1 MAELALTGGTLEKSK
16 WGTGGIAKVSF
27 KTKWGLDRAQIL
39 IYLHT
44 LTNTHTQLSLLSIQ
58 GGRVTHTRHK
68 IQVVEPPKYM
78 FTQKFTPFG
87 LLLEHLANS
96 YRFCKYTSLI
106 LDGEG

>member
-1 MAELALTGGTLEKSK
+1 MGD
-16 WGTGGIAKVSF
+16 WGHRQSVIQNKVGF
-27 KTKWGLDRAQIL
+27 GQG
-39 IYLHT
+39 
-44 LTNTHTQLSLLSIQ
+44 TNTHLLTHTHKHTQLLLLSIQ

-68 IQVVEPPKYM
+68 IQVVEPPEYM

>member
-44 LTNTHTQLSLLSIQ
+44 LTNTHTQSKAGEL
-58 GGRVTHTRHK
+58 HT
-68 IQVVEPPKYM
+68 PD
-78 FTQKFTPFG
+78 TKF
-87 LLLEHLANS
+87 
-96 YRFCKYTSLI
+96 K
-106 LDGEG
+106 